1 MPARVAN
8 LKGNIGDKVFSMRGK
23 VEESVQDSTYRD
35 RKIIVYIFSCSNVMK
50 YVMIII
56 KFTFCLFMFIYIMV
70 VFGD

>member
-1 MPARVAN
+1 M
-8 LKGNIGDKVFSMRGK
+8 
-23 VEESVQDSTYRD
+23 EESVQDSTYRD